1 MTTVESEASQPNLA
15 LHIEIPQHLS
25 YLMQLSSSPMLMIK
39 PVRKPQAP
47 PPPENGTCS
56 VMCHILDLFSAHFN
70 FHNALGLGTAVGGR
84 DLTGT

>member
-47 PPPENGTCS
+47 PPQRMAP
-56 VMCHILDLFSAHFN
+56 AQ
-70 FHNALGLGTAVGGR
+70 
-84 DLTGT
+84 